1 MREKEFKISALN
13 MQLQDYND
21 QLNEAMTYMGATDEA
36 HLNAFMASHKVPG
49 LRLTLI
55 RKDGKVTFD
64 SQRKDYENIENHSD
78 RLEFRK
84 AIASGS
90 GYDIN
95 RSSGTTGM
103 RYFYSASYYPREKV
117 VIRSAL
123 PYNDTLYKRLRTNQ
137 HYIWITF
144 AVTILLIIV
153 LYRFMNRLSRNIT
166 NLRLFA
172 RQAELDD
179 DFNIEGLAKFP
190 DDELGETSEH
200 IVKLFMKLKKTR
212 KEQSILKRQLTQ
224 NVAHEL
230 KTPVASIQ
238 GYLETIITNPGISE
252 EQKRV
257 FLERCYAQSQRL
269 TSLLSDISTLNRLD
283 DAPDVRNFQDVDISE
298 IMHSIE
304 REVGLQLQKNGITIV
319 NNLPEKLIKSGNKSL
334 IYGIFRNLTDNS
346 IAYSGSG
353 SVITVDYRDGS
364 FVFMDNGVGVG
375 EEHLN
380 RIFERFYRVDK
391 GRSRKIGG
399 TGLGLAIVKN
409 AVILHGG
416 TISAS
421 INKPHGLRFDF
432 TL

>member
-1 MREKEFKISALN
+1 MSRLSTREKLILPVVSLFVILSVFFVIFQQMREKEFKISALN

-179 DFNIEGLAKFP
+179 DFNIEDHQYKP
-190 DDELGETSEH
+190 
-200 IVKLFMKLKKTR
+200 
-212 KEQSILKRQLTQ
+212 
-224 NVAHEL
+224 
-230 KTPVASIQ
+230 
-238 GYLETIITNPGISE
+238 
-252 EQKRV
+252 
-257 FLERCYAQSQRL
+257 
-269 TSLLSDISTLNRLD
+269 
-283 DAPDVRNFQDVDISE
+283 
-298 IMHSIE
+298 
-304 REVGLQLQKNGITIV
+304 
-319 NNLPEKLIKSGNKSL
+319 LI
-334 IYGIFRNLTDNS
+334 
-346 IAYSGSG
+346 A
-353 SVITVDYRDGS
+353 
-364 FVFMDNGVGVG
+364 
-375 EEHLN
+375 
-380 RIFERFYRVDK
+380 
-391 GRSRKIGG
+391 
-399 TGLGLAIVKN
+399 
-409 AVILHGG
+409 
-416 TISAS
+416 
-421 INKPHGLRFDF
+421 
-432 TL
+432 